1 MSKLTTTR
9 DNYTGAITITGK
21 EFVVVVYEPGH
32 VRISG
37 AATVE
42 RVVEQFEA
50 ANVYTP
56 PANPDVP
63 SPRSKPTIRK
73 RGAR

>member
-9 DNYTGAITITGK
+9 DNETGAITVSGK
-21 EFVVVVYEPGH
+21 NFVVVVYEPGH

-37 AATVE
+37 RATVE

-56 PANPDVP
+56 NPDVP
-63 SPRSKPTIRK
+63 SPRSKPSGKK
-73 RGAR
+73 RGSK